1 VKNIVRPISN
11 TNNEISL
18 MMNECTEENVS
29 QELFFFFVFLF
40 FVRLLERFLKMKD
53 KDRKIEDIY

>member
-18 MMNECTEENVS
+18 MMNECTEESVS
-29 QELFFFFVFLF
+29 QELFFFFLFLF

>member
-18 MMNECTEENVS
+18 MMNKCTEENIS
-29 QELFFFFVFLF
+29 QGLFFFVFLF
-40 FVRLLERFLKMKD
+40 FVRFLERFLKMKD